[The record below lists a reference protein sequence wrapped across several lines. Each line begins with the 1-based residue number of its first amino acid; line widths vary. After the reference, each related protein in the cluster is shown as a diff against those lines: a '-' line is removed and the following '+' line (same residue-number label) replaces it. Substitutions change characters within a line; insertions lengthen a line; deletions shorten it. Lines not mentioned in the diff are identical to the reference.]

1 MIDRKTIE
9 SDVVVVV
16 VEEKEKVEV
25 EIVKPAIVEDDIDAF
40 QHDAAALVDNA
51 VELAVD
57 NIADM
62 NHKKYFDN
70 LHDVADDV
78 ADDPYYNFAG
88 NDHKAKVWDILD
100 IEPSVD
106 DFAVGVVD
114 DNRRR

>member
-1 MIDRKTIE
+1 MLIDRKTIE

-70 LHDVADDV
+70 LHDVAV

-100 IEPSVD
+100 IEPSAD
-106 DFAVGVVD
+106 DFVVGVVV
-114 DNRRR
+114 DNRR

>member
-40 QHDAAALVDNA
+40 QYDAAALVDNA

-70 LHDVADDV
+70 LHDVADD
-78 ADDPYYNFAG
+78 PYYNFAG

-100 IEPSVD
+100 IEPSAD
-106 DFAVGVVD
+106 DFVVGVVD

>member
-9 SDVVVVV
+9 SDVVV

-40 QHDAAALVDNA
+40 QHDAALVDNA

-70 LHDVADDV
+70 LHDAAVDV

-100 IEPSVD
+100 IEPSAD
-106 DFAVGVVD
+106 DSAVGVVD